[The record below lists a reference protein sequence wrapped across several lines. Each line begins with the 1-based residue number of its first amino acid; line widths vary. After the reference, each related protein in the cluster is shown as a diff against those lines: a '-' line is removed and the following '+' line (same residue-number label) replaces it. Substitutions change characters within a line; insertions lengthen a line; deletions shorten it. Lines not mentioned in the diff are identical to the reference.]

1 MKCKPSIA
9 CALALTMA
17 ASGTGVYAADQDSY
31 PQRSSFAVSVE
42 APPKEP
48 LFFWERFDS
57 SFEND
62 VNDVFLD
69 ALTPMNVIKWNI
81 NLPRKDFSTRFYN
94 QTTKAADSALLDSFR
109 YSARDAVM
117 GIPSIL
123 SLDARQGWFG
133 DLVRGSIDNVGEESL
148 SSVNASYSVVQQ
160 AWWKS
165 LLRDGGTYYGVRPIS
180 TSPYAYVSHAIA
192 DGGGNTVL
200 LANVRY
206 YYDHFSDHRFQLSL
220 SLPLAYGLSADLGTS
235 YRFGGQENNNKSC
248 AIQLIK
254 EFSGHGVA
262 HVGFQVQQ
270 HPIMLAGVTFT
281 W

>member
-1 MKCKPSIA
+1 MNCGNSITR
-9 CALALTMA
+9 ALALTMA
-17 ASGTGVYAADQDSY
+17 AMGAGAHAADQDSY

-62 VNDVFLD
+62 VNDVFAD
-69 ALTPMNVIKWNI
+69 ALTPQNAIRWNL
-81 NLPRKDFSTRFYN
+81 NLPGKDFSTRFYDR
-94 QTTKAADSALLDSFR
+94 TTKAADSALFESFK
-109 YSARDAVM
+109 YSTRDAVV
-117 GIPSIL
+117 GIPTAL
-123 SLDARQGWFG
+123 WLDTRQGWFG

-160 AWWKS
+160 AWWKG

-180 TSPYAYVSHAIA
+180 TSPYAYISHGIM
-192 DGGGNTVL
+192 DGGGKTVM

-206 YYDHFSDHRFQLSL
+206 YYDHFSDHRFELAL
-220 SLPLAYGLSADLGTS
+220 SLPLADGLSADLGTA
-235 YRFGGQENNNKSC
+235 YRFGGQENNNKTC

-254 EFSGHGVA
+254 EISGHGVA
-262 HVGFQVQQ
+262 HLGVQVQQ